1 MNLTHETALRG
12 VINALQERVAPA
24 VQEPFAGEAI
34 RLAQL
39 LLRLVANGTDDAAA
53 ARIDENR
60 ALRALFDDAAP
71 LVSGDL
77 ATRLRAAAVS
87 TDPGLRISELDREG
101 DRLRR
106 LLVELHAA
114 IEQRADEAARTM
126 DIRIWRLMSEVEAR
140 RQPYA

>member
-12 VINALQERVAPA
+12 VIHALQERVAPA

-39 LLRLVANGTDDAAA
+39 LLRLVANGIDDAAA

-60 ALRALFDDAAP
+60 ALRTVFGEAAP
-71 LVSGDL
+71 LMSGEF
-77 ATRLRAAAVS
+77 ATRLRAAAAS
-87 TDPGLRISELDREG
+87 TDPGLKISELDEEG

-106 LLVELHAA
+106 LLVALHTA
-114 IEQRADEAARTM
+114 IEQREDEAARAM
-126 DIRIWRLMSEVEAR
+126 DIRIWRLMSDIEAR
-140 RQPYA
+140 RQPRV